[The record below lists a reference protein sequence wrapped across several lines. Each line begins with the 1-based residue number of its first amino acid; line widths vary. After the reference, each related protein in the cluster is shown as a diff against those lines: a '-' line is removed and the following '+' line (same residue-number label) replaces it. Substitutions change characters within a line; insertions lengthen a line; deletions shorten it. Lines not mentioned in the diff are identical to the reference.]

1 MTKITSHVSISLD
14 GFVAGPNQSPENP
27 IGEGGMRL
35 HEWAFAT
42 QAWQDT
48 HGLDSGE
55 RNADS
60 EVVEAVSRN
69 VGAHIMGRRMFGGG
83 EGPWDQAWRG
93 WWGEDPPYHTPVF
106 VLTHHAR
113 ERLAMQGGTTFEFVT
128 GGVAEALERGRAA
141 AGERD
146 VVVAGGARA
155 IQQFLA
161 AGLLDELY
169 LHIVPVLL
177 GGGERLLE
185 GVGDPTLEPIQVV
198 ASPGVTHIRYRVG

>member
-1 MTKITSHVSISLD
+1 
-14 GFVAGPNQSPENP
+14 
-27 IGEGGMRL
+27 
-35 HEWAFAT
+35 
-42 QAWQDT
+42 
-48 HGLDSGE
+48 
-55 RNADS
+55 
-60 EVVEAVSRN
+60 
-69 VGAHIMGRRMFGGG
+69 
-83 EGPWDQAWRG
+83 
-93 WWGEDPPYHTPVF
+93 
-106 VLTHHAR
+106 
-113 ERLAMQGGTTFEFVT
+113 
-128 GGVAEALERGRAA
+128 
-141 AGERD
+141 